1 MVPDSKPQSEAKA
14 MDSKRPY
21 LIRCTSCRTKNRIP
35 AEKINSRPVCG
46 KCKIPLKIQ
55 DAFNNRP
62 VEVTENTFE
71 SQIVNSPVPVLAVF
85 WAPWCTA
92 CQAVLPAVDRIA
104 SNLAGRIKVAKI
116 NMEQNP
122 ALASRFQVMSV
133 PFMIIFDN
141 GAEKDSM
148 AGAAS
153 ETDILKKL
161 APYH

>member
-1 MVPDSKPQSEAKA
+1 M
-14 MDSKRPY
+14 
-21 LIRCTSCRTKNRIP
+21 
-35 AEKINSRPVCG
+35 
-46 KCKIPLKIQ
+46 
-55 DAFNNRP
+55 
-62 VEVTENTFE
+62 TENTFE
-71 SQIVNSPVPVLAVF
+71 SQIIKSPVPVLAVF

-104 SNLAGRIKVAKI
+104 SSLAGRIKVAKI

-153 ETDILKKL
+153 ETDIRKKL
-161 APYH
+161 VPYH

>member
-1 MVPDSKPQSEAKA
+1 M
-14 MDSKRPY
+14 
-21 LIRCTSCRTKNRIP
+21 
-35 AEKINSRPVCG
+35 
-46 KCKIPLKIQ
+46 KIQ

-92 CQAVLPAVDRIA
+92 CRAVLPAVDRIA
-104 SNLAGRIKVAKI
+104 SNLTGRIKVAKI
-116 NMEQNP
+116 HMEQNP
-122 ALASRFQVMSV
+122 ALASRFQVMNV

-148 AGAAS
+148 AGAVP

-161 APYH
+161 TPYY